1 MTERPLILICD
12 DDAEFLKSLQL
23 GLRSSF
29 EIHSANTVVQA
40 KALASRFEYDAAI
53 IDLNFEGQ
61 ELDGIHLLDHMGK
74 RSPGTFLIVLSGD
87 KSVRRAI
94 EATRRKLFEFVHKEG
109 DFFDQ
114 LHGSLTRATQLK
126 RAKETQAA
134 QRYLTESPQVKD
146 ILKKAERILASG
158 SDAPILI
165 VGETG
170 SGKEFLT
177 QHIAHALKMRLVA
190 ANMGGIPKDMAES
203 ILFGHERGAFTGA
216 VANKM
221 GLIESAND
229 GIFFLDEIGECS
241 AAVQAKLL
249 RVLQEREVQPLGAL
263 RPRKVKVRF
272 IAATHRELD
281 DMISDGTFRLDLLQ
295 RLNTF
300 VLRLPPLRARPED
313 ILFYANLFLEEC
325 GDADMRYTIT
335 PEGAQTLL
343 AHPWPGNT
351 RELKSVIQRIVV
363 LSNKRVI
370 DASTVLEMI
379 DLGRDPSANSAG
391 QGKVAVLEENIRRDE
406 LIKALKD
413 SGGNKRLT
421 ARGLGVSEA
430 TVYRW
435 IKDFGLTRAITRTIS
450 EAKALRALGVKR

>member
-23 GLRSSF
+23 SLRSNF
-29 EIHSANTVVQA
+29 EIHAANTVVQA
-40 KALASRFEYDAAI
+40 KALAGRYEYDAAI

-87 KSVRRAI
+87 KSVRRVV
-94 EATRRKLFEFVHKEG
+94 EAMRRKLFEFVHKEG
-109 DFFDQ
+109 DFFYQ
-114 LHGSLTRATQLK
+114 LHSSLTRATQLK
-126 RAKETQAA
+126 RAKAAQAA
-134 QRYLTESPQVKD
+134 QRYLTESPQVKE
-146 ILKKAERILASG
+146 ILKTAERILAS
-158 SDAPILI
+158 SMDAPILI

-170 SGKEFLT
+170 SCKEFLT

-221 GLIESAND
+221 GMIESAHD
-229 GIFFLDEIGECS
+229 GIFFLDEIGECTP
-241 AAVQAKLL
+241 AVQAKLL
-249 RVLQEREVQPLGAL
+249 RVLQEKEVHPLGAI
-263 RPRKVKVRF
+263 RPRKIKVRF
-272 IAATHRELD
+272 IAATNRELEQ
-281 DMISDGTFRLDLLQ
+281 MVSEGTFRLDLLQ

-325 GDADMRYTIT
+325 GDADVCYTIT
-335 PEGAQTLL
+335 PEGAKTLL

-363 LSNKRVI
+363 LSNKRII
-370 DASTVLEMI
+370 DANTVLEAI
-379 DLGRDPSANSAG
+379 GLGKDPSANSVG
-391 QGKVAVLEENIRRDE
+391 HSKVAVLEDNFRRGE

-413 SGGNKRLT
+413 SGGNKRMT
-421 ARGLGVSEA
+421 AKGLGVSEA

-435 IKDFGLTRAITRTIS
+435 VKDFGIN
-450 EAKALRALGVKR
+450 ALGARR

>member
-1 MTERPLILICD
+1 MNPRPLILICD

-40 KALASRFEYDAAI
+40 KALTSRFEYDAAI

-61 ELDGIHLLDHMGK
+61 EYDGIHLLDHMGK

-87 KSVRRAI
+87 TSVRRVV
-94 EATRRKLFEFVHKEG
+94 EAMRRKLFEFIHKEG
-109 DFFDQ
+109 DFFAPLQ
-114 LHGSLTRATQLK
+114 QSLTRATQLK
-126 RAKETQAA
+126 RAKESQAA

-146 ILKKAERILASG
+146 VLKKAERILASG
-158 SDAPILI
+158 SDAPILVI
-165 VGETG
+165 GETG

-177 QHIAHALKMRLVA
+177 QHIAHALKTRLVA

-216 VANKM
+216 VTSKI
-221 GLIESAND
+221 GLIESAHE

-241 AAVQAKLL
+241 AAIQAKLL
-249 RVLQEREVQPLGAL
+249 RVLQEKEVLPLGAN
-263 RPRKVKVRF
+263 RPRKVNVRF

-281 DMISDGTFRLDLLQ
+281 DMVEDGTFRLDLLQ

-300 VLRLPPLRARPED
+300 VLRLPPLRERPED
-313 ILFYANLFLEEC
+313 IIFYANLFLEEC
-325 GDADMRYTIT
+325 GDDDVSYTIT
-335 PEGAQTLL
+335 SDGTQALL

-370 DASTVLEMI
+370 DSATVQEAI
-379 DLGRDPSANSAG
+379 GLGRDQATVEQNKIA
-391 QGKVAVLEENIRRDE
+391 ALESNYRREE
-406 LIKALKD
+406 LIKALEVNH
-413 SGGNKRLT
+413 GNKRMT

-435 IKDFGLTRAITRTIS
+435 IQEFGLTKAIAGAVRGAKIMRAKS
-450 EAKALRALGVKR
+450 